1 MSERQNLTDVPARE
15 QPDQVNGQEQGD
27 KDQLTNEMH
36 HDKPTPSKT
45 VNHIYNYPMV
55 HQLCGHLLEWTIPRW
70 GYLLTETYTQ
80 KVVKPIVDVGLKFP
94 GANIVT
100 RVADSIDGY
109 SNSLLDTVD
118 IMFPITTKSAQHN
131 WEDAKSAAEHVRE
144 AFRSDLQKMGDTMPN
159 RAKAVL
165 TTTIRC
171 GSSVVVTFSIPL
183 SKYPL
188 RPTSSSRKEPTNL
201 GATASMLLTLLGRG
215 VNSFMMVQRGDL
227 TRLQTALKPWPT
239 RPSKRFKP
247 QLRTSGIILR
257 TSGTRLRTSRTGL
270 MASLGV
276 WNRATVRRLLT
287 ERDAPTLR

>member
-171 GSSVVVTFSIPL
+171 GSSVVVTFSDSIVKV
-183 SKYPL
+183 SAKANQFVQEGTDKL
-188 RPTSSSRKEPTNL
+188 RRNGQHALDATRKRGQQFYD
-201 GATASMLLTLLGRG
+201 GAA
-215 VNSFMMVQRGDL
+215 
-227 TRLQTALKPWPT
+227 
-239 RPSKRFKP
+239 
-247 QLRTSGIILR
+247 
-257 TSGTRLRTSRTGL
+257 
-270 MASLGV
+270 
-276 WNRATVRRLLT
+276 RRLDKAADGAQALANEAQQKIQTTAKDLRDHT
-287 ERDAPTLR
+287 EDIRNQTEDIENRTNGQSGSME